1 MIKKYIS
8 IPIFL
13 VSLLFGFLF
22 VYLLGPQKKIV
33 YVYPSP
39 ENYKKYLYRDYAN
52 QCYEYIPQP
61 TTCPS
66 NPLNI
71 KTIPTQK

>member
-39 ENYKKYLYRDYAN
+39 DNYKNYLYRDYAN
-52 QCYEYIPQP
+52 QCYEYVPQQ
-61 TTCPS
+61 TKCPS
-66 NPLNI
+66 NPLSI